1 MALSINWVT
10 KVITVPQADLG
21 IVSAG
26 LYELNVETFRLALK
40 DIEDGEEGMSFPDTH
55 RRNAPVT
62 LAGVTYAQTFEIIN
76 GYTVTFQSTGTPY
89 RVRVVGGNHNIGDV
103 QNVNDVSL
111 IIGNSAGLVAVNTGG
126 SSGPSASG
134 VADAVWVRG
143 IESGLNAEQ
152 MLRIILAAV
161 SGLTQGIGTSQEVY
175 LARNGTTPRITAD
188 FDPQGNRSAVSVNGS

>member
-1 MALSINWVT
+1 MALSVNWAT
-10 KVITVPQADLG
+10 KVVTVPQADLG

-40 DIEDGEEGMSFPDTH
+40 DIEDGEDGMSFPDTH
-55 RRNAPVT
+55 RRNSPVT

-111 IIGNSAGLVAVNTGG
+111 LIGNSAGLVTVATGG
-126 SSGPSASG
+126 GGGPTAG
-134 VADAVWVRG
+134 EIALAL
-143 IESGLNAEQ
+143 IAALNATTIPVDARRMNGALVAGDGSEADPW
-152 MLRIILAAV
+152 RGVGV
-161 SGLTQGIGTSQEVY
+161 S
-175 LARNGTTPRITAD
+175 P
-188 FDPQGNRSAVSVNGS
+188 